1 MKYRGI
7 IINLLVALI
16 FAIPCFATV
25 VSSAVVPS
33 TRASSFTVTNTI
45 WNSDVG
51 GVYSYINNNIVPALN
66 KLTTKGDM
74 YVYDGSA
81 LQRLAAGTDGQVL
94 TAASGDSKGVAFASF
109 ANATQLTTKG
119 DILTYASG
127 ATRLGVGTNGTVLTA
142 RSSATE
148 GIAWESSASAIPTG
162 TIIAWSPAAAA
173 TNTIPTGWFLCDG
186 TNSTPNL
193 IGRFIIGTRPGGSA
207 AAPAADGYGAQTVD
221 ANGSG
226 SVNHTHTIPAT
237 TGSTTGP
244 NNLVGI
250 VGGSGGVVAT
260 DGHTHTVNIPGGT
273 SGATTSEPADY
284 ALVYIMKQ

>member
-33 TRASSFTVTNTI
+33 TRASGFTVTNTI

-51 GVYSYINNNIVPALN
+51 GVYSYINNNIVPVLN

-109 ANATQLTTKG
+109 ADAAQLTTKG
-119 DILTYASG
+119 DMLAYASSP
-127 ATRLGVGTNGTVLTA
+127 TRLGVGANGTVLTA

-148 GIAWESSASAIPTG
+148 GVAWESPVSAIPTG

-207 AAPAADGYGAQTVD
+207 AAPASGGYGAQTVD

-226 SVNHTHTIPAT
+226 SINHTHAIDAAS
-237 TGSTTGP
+237 GSTNGASSAI
-244 NNLVGI
+244 GGAQ
-250 VGGSGGVVAT
+250 VGGTILSGS
-260 DGHTHTVNIPGGT
+260 GHTHTFTVNAGVT
-273 SGATTSEPADY
+273 GATTSEPADY

>member
-33 TRASSFTVTNTI
+33 TRASGFTVTNTI

-109 ANATQLTTKG
+109 ADAAQLTTKG
-119 DILTYASG
+119 DILTYGSG
-127 ATRLGVGTNGTVLTA
+127 ATRLGVGSNGTVLTA

-148 GIAWESSASAIPTG
+148 GIAWESSASAIPPG

-173 TNTIPTGWFLCDG
+173 TNTIPSGWLLCDG

-207 AAPAADGYGAQTVD
+207 AAPASGGYGAQTVD

-226 SVNHTHTIPAT
+226 SIKHTHAVDAASGNTTTANSEIGGAQVGGTILSGGSHTHTFVVNA
-237 TGSTTGP
+237 
-244 NNLVGI
+244 
-250 VGGSGGVVAT
+250 GVT
-260 DGHTHTVNIPGGT
+260 
-273 SGATTSEPADY
+273 GATTSEPADY